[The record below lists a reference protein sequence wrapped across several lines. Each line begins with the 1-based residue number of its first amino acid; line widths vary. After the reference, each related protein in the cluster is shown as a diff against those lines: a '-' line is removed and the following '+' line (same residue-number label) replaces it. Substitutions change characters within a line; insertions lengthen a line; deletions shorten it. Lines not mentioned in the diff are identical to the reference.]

1 MVRVNGYEVQE
12 GLYYHKEHLWVRL
25 EDGLA
30 RVGIS
35 DYGQKALRD
44 VVFVELP
51 PEGSDVAQDEP
62 CGTIESVKAVV
73 DIVAP
78 LSGTVEEANEALTER
93 LELINQDP
101 YGEGWL
107 ITLSPS
113 NLEEELRNLL
123 SLDEAVEFYKELAQE
138 E

>member
-1 MVRVNGYEVQE
+1 MVKVDGYEVQE

-51 PEGSDVAQDEP
+51 PEGSELSQDEP
-62 CGTIESVKAVV
+62 CGTVESVKAVV
-73 DIVAP
+73 DIIAP
-78 LSGTVEEANEALTER
+78 LSGNVKETNEALTDT

-107 ITLSPS
+107 FTLRPS
-113 NLEEELRNLL
+113 ELDEELKNLL
-123 SLDEAVEFYKELAQE
+123 SFNEAVRFYRELARE
-138 E
+138 G